1 MQSCFFFFCWQ
12 YRTNSRWKI
21 LSLFR
26 NRKYILLP
34 LMEAHVLWMFTI
46 SSCLCV
52 SLSHR
57 LGFSGGSETNAGDA
71 GSIHGSGEILWRR
84 KWQPTPV
91 FLPGRSHRQRNL
103 AGYCPWGRNRVRMR
117 FLCLKNNKGLLVSV
131 CEPLLESTTSCYFR
145 DEDFQ
150 IVRIIGCLPNRGIN
164 SLQRKI
170 LVA

>member
-1 MQSCFFFFCWQ
+1 
-12 YRTNSRWKI
+12 
-21 LSLFR
+21 
-26 NRKYILLP
+26 
-34 LMEAHVLWMFTI
+34 
-46 SSCLCV
+46 
-52 SLSHR
+52 
-57 LGFSGGSETNAGDA
+57 
-71 GSIHGSGEILWRR
+71 
-84 KWQPTPV
+84 
-91 FLPGRSHRQRNL
+91 
-103 AGYCPWGRNRVRMR
+103 MR